1 MGMTFD
7 ELGWW
12 IKEGVAFD
20 RAQAEA
26 LKAAQQER

>member
-12 IKEGVAFD
+12 IKEAIAFD

-26 LKAAQQER
+26 VKAAQQER